1 MPIAITDEQRALQES
16 IRSWADGLGTDP
28 VRKLE
33 SSDTPV
39 WHEQETWTGLTEIGV
54 FSLLAEGIGT
64 TVDLA
69 AGLEQAADALVPGPV
84 WSTAVAVALLGEA
97 DFAEG
102 RATAALSLDPG
113 ELVAT
118 ESADG
123 LVVSGRI
130 AAVPGAMG
138 VTHLLLPARAGER
151 EVWFL
156 VPAERTE
163 RNPRPS
169 LDLSRPVAE
178 VVLHDVAIPARHV
191 LDHGV
196 RGRDVRDLAVTLAAA
211 EAAGIAGWCLRTAV
225 DHAGTREQ
233 FGQVI
238 GSFQAVKHLCAR
250 MLCAVEK
257 TTALAWDAAR
267 AAEDAPDEHPL
278 AAAVAGAAVFDA
290 AVEVAKDCVQ
300 VLGGIGFTW
309 EHDAHL
315 YLRRA
320 LALRSAV
327 GGTAGWRRR
336 VAELSAGGARRTLSL
351 SAELPE
357 DRRGEI
363 RGTVEEIAALS
374 PRQQR
379 IRLAETGYL
388 APHWPRPY
396 GCGASPHEQLL
407 IDEELERAG
416 VRRPDMVVGNWAVPT
431 IVEHGTDAQRER
443 FAWPTLR
450 GEITWC
456 QLFSEPG
463 AGSDLAGLRT
473 KAERVD
479 GGWKLTGQK
488 VWTSLAQEADWGICL
503 ARTDPEAPKHKG
515 ISYFLVDMR
524 AEGITIRPL
533 REITGVERFN
543 EVFLDEV
550 FVPDECL
557 VAEPGQ
563 GWKLARTTLANERVA
578 LGGGSSLGQEV
589 ERLLAASRDTD
600 PSMRERLG
608 SAVVEGLAGSLLRL
622 RATLR
627 SLHGRGPGPESS
639 VEKLLGVWHRQDVA
653 ELGVEMLGA
662 EALVMEAEPVH
673 EVLLTRAL
681 SIAGGTTQILLNVI
695 AERILGLPR

>member
-1 MPIAITDEQRALQES
+1 M
-16 IRSWADGLGTDP
+16 
-28 VRKLE
+28 
-33 SSDTPV
+33 
-39 WHEQETWTGLTEIGV
+39 
-54 FSLLAEGIGT
+54 
-64 TVDLA
+64 
-69 AGLEQAADALVPGPV
+69 
-84 WSTAVAVALLGEA
+84 
-97 DFAEG
+97 
-102 RATAALSLDPG
+102 
-113 ELVAT
+113 
-118 ESADG
+118 
-123 LVVSGRI
+123 
-130 AAVPGAMG
+130 
-138 VTHLLLPARAGER
+138 
-151 EVWFL
+151 
-156 VPAERTE
+156 
-163 RNPRPS
+163 
-169 LDLSRPVAE
+169 
-178 VVLHDVAIPARHV
+178 LHDVGIPAENV
-191 LDHGV
+191 LG
-196 RGRDVRDLAVTLAAA
+196 GRDVRDLAVTLAAA

-225 DHAGTREQ
+225 DYARTREQ

-238 GSFQAVKHLCAR
+238 GSFQAIKHLCAQ
-250 MLCAVEK
+250 MLCKVEK
-257 TTALAWDAAR
+257 ATALAWDAAR

-290 AVEVAKDCVQ
+290 AVEVAKDCIQ

-320 LALRSAV
+320 LALRQVVGGSAV
-327 GGTAGWRRR
+327 WRRR
-336 VAELSAGGARRTLSL
+336 VADLSASGARRTLSL

-357 DRRGEI
+357 ERRGEI
-363 RGTVEEIAALS
+363 RGAVEEIAGLS
-374 PRQQR
+374 PQQQR

-388 APHWPRPY
+388 APHWPKPY
-396 GCGASPHEQLL
+396 GCGANPHEQLL
-407 IDEELERAG
+407 IDEELDRAG
-416 VRRPDMVVGNWAVPT
+416 VQRPDMVVGNWAVPT

-443 FAWPTLR
+443 FVWPTLR
-450 GEITWC
+450 GEVVWC

-503 ARTDPEAPKHKG
+503 ARTDPEAPKHRG

-524 AEGITIRPL
+524 SEGITVRPL

-543 EVFLDEV
+543 EVFLDDV

-589 ERLLAASRDTD
+589 ERLLAGSGDTD
-600 PSMRERLG
+600 PSVRERLG
-608 SAVVEGLAGSLLRL
+608 AAVVEGLAGSLLRM

-627 SLHGRGPGPESS
+627 SLQGRGPGAESS
-639 VEKLLGVWHRQDVA
+639 VEKLLGVWHRQNVA
-653 ELGVEMLGA
+653 ELGVEVLGA

>member
-1 MPIAITDEQRALQES
+1 MPIAITEEQRGLQES
-16 IRSWADGLGTDP
+16 IRSWAEGLGTDP

-33 SSDTPV
+33 NADAPV
-39 WHEQETWTGLTEIGV
+39 WHEEEAWTGLTEIGV
-54 FSLLAEGIGT
+54 FSLITERIGT
-64 TVDLA
+64 LADLA
-69 AGLEQAADALVPGPV
+69 AGLEQAADAMVPGPV
-84 WSTAVAVALLGEA
+84 WSTAVAVALLGGA

-102 RATAALSLDPG
+102 RATAALALEPG
-113 ELVAT
+113 ELVGT
-118 ESADG
+118 RSGDE

-130 AAVPGAMG
+130 GAVPGAMG
-138 VTHLLLPARAGER
+138 VTHLLLCARVDEQD
-151 EVWFL
+151 VWFL
-156 VPAERTE
+156 VGAEQVERTA
-163 RNPRPS
+163 RPS
-169 LDLSRPVAE
+169 LDPSRPVAE
-178 VVLHDVAIPARHV
+178 IVLHDVGIPAENV
-191 LDHGV
+191 LG
-196 RGRDVRDLAVTLAAA
+196 GRDVRDLAVTLAAA

-225 DHAGTREQ
+225 DYARTREQ

-238 GSFQAVKHLCAR
+238 GSFQAIKHLCAQ
-250 MLCAVEK
+250 MLCKVEK
-257 TTALAWDAAR
+257 ATALAWDAAR

-290 AVEVAKDCVQ
+290 AVEVAKDCIQ

-320 LALRSAV
+320 LALRQVVGGSAV
-327 GGTAGWRRR
+327 WRRR
-336 VAELSAGGARRTLSL
+336 VADLSASGARRTLSL

-357 DRRGEI
+357 ERRGEI
-363 RGTVEEIAALS
+363 RGAVEEIAGLS
-374 PRQQR
+374 PQQQR

-388 APHWPRPY
+388 APHWPKPY
-396 GCGASPHEQLL
+396 GCGANPHEQLL
-407 IDEELERAG
+407 IDEELDRAG
-416 VRRPDMVVGNWAVPT
+416 VQRPDMVVGNWAVPT

-443 FAWPTLR
+443 FVWPTLR
-450 GEITWC
+450 GEVVWC

-503 ARTDPEAPKHKG
+503 ARTDPEAPKHRG

-524 AEGITIRPL
+524 SEGITVRPL

-543 EVFLDEV
+543 EVFLDDV

-589 ERLLAASRDTD
+589 ERLLAGSGDTD
-600 PSMRERLG
+600 PSVRERLG
-608 SAVVEGLAGSLLRL
+608 AAVVEGLAGSLLRM

-627 SLHGRGPGPESS
+627 SLQGRGPGAESS
-639 VEKLLGVWHRQDVA
+639 VEKLLGVWHRQNVA
-653 ELGVEMLGA
+653 ELGVEVLGA

>member
-1 MPIAITDEQRALQES
+1 MPIAITEEQRGLQES
-16 IRSWADGLGTDP
+16 IRSWAESLGTDP

-33 SSDTPV
+33 NADAPV
-39 WHEQETWTGLTEIGV
+39 WHEEETWTGLTEIGV
-54 FSLLAEGIGT
+54 FSLITERIGT
-64 TVDLA
+64 LADLA

-84 WSTAVAVALLGEA
+84 WSTAVAVALLGGA

-102 RATAALSLDPG
+102 RATAALALEPG
-113 ELVAT
+113 ELVGT
-118 ESADG
+118 PSGDE

-130 AAVPGAMG
+130 GAVPGAMG
-138 VTHLLLPARAGER
+138 VTHLLLCARVDER
-151 EVWFL
+151 DVWFL
-156 VPAERTE
+156 VGAEQAERTA
-163 RNPRPS
+163 RPS
-169 LDLSRPVAE
+169 LDPSRPVAE
-178 VVLHDVAIPARHV
+178 VVLH
-191 LDHGV
+191 GV
-196 RGRDVRDLAVTLAAA
+196 RIPSENVLGGGRDVRDLAVTLAAA
-211 EAAGIAGWCLRTAV
+211 EAAGVAGWCLRTAV
-225 DHAGTREQ
+225 DYARTREQ

-238 GSFQAVKHLCAR
+238 GSFQAIKHLCAQ
-250 MLCAVEK
+250 MLCKVEK
-257 TTALAWDAAR
+257 ATALAWDAAR
-267 AAEDAPDEHPL
+267 AAEDAADEHPL

-290 AVEVAKDCVQ
+290 AVEVAKDCIQ

-320 LALRSAV
+320 LALRQTVGGSAV
-327 GGTAGWRRR
+327 WRRR
-336 VAELSAGGARRTLSL
+336 VADLSASGVRRTLSL
-351 SAELPE
+351 STELPE
-357 DRRGEI
+357 ERRGEI
-363 RGTVEEIAALS
+363 RGAVEEIAGLS
-374 PRQQR
+374 PQQQR

-388 APHWPRPY
+388 APHWPKPY

-407 IDEELERAG
+407 IDEELDRAG
-416 VRRPDMVVGNWAVPT
+416 VQRPDMIVGNWAVPT
-431 IVEHGTDAQRER
+431 IVEHGTDAQRKR
-443 FAWPTLR
+443 FVWPTLR
-450 GEITWC
+450 GEIVWC

-503 ARTDPEAPKHKG
+503 ARTDPDAPKHRG

-524 AEGITIRPL
+524 SEGITVRPL

-543 EVFLDEV
+543 EVFLDDV
-550 FVPDECL
+550 FVPDECM
-557 VAEPGQ
+557 VAEQGQ

-589 ERLLAASRDTD
+589 ERLLAGSGDTD
-600 PSMRERLG
+600 PSVRERLG
-608 SAVVEGLAGSLLRL
+608 AAVVEGLAGSLLRL

-627 SLHGRGPGPESS
+627 SLQGQGPGAESS
-639 VEKLLGVWHRQDVA
+639 VEKLLGVWHRQNVA
-653 ELGVEMLGA
+653 ELGVEVLGT
-662 EALVMEAEPVH
+662 EALVMDAEPVH

>member
-16 IRSWADGLGTDP
+16 IRSWAEGLGTDP

-33 SSDTPV
+33 SAEAPV
-39 WHEQETWTGLTEIGV
+39 WHEEETWTGLTEIGV

-64 TVDLA
+64 LADLA

-84 WSTAVAVALLGEA
+84 WSTALAVALLGDA

-102 RATAALSLDPG
+102 RATAAAALEPG
-113 ELVAT
+113 ELNAVET
-118 ESADG
+118 ADG

-138 VTHLLLPARAGER
+138 VTHLLLPARSGDR

-156 VPAERTE
+156 VAADQAERH
-163 RNPRPS
+163 PRAS

-178 VVLHDVAIPARHV
+178 VVLRDVAIPAENV
-191 LDHGV
+191 LD
-196 RGRDVRDLAVTLAAA
+196 RDVRDLAVTLAAA
-211 EAAGIAGWCLRTAV
+211 EAAGIASWCLRTAV
-225 DHAGTREQ
+225 EHAGTREQ

-238 GSFQAVKHLCAR
+238 GSFQAVKHFCAR
-250 MLCAVEK
+250 MLCEVEK
-257 TTALAWDAAR
+257 ATALAWDAAR

-278 AAAVAGAAVFDA
+278 AAAAAGAAVFDA
-290 AVEVAKDCVQ
+290 AVEVAKDCIQ

-320 LALRSAV
+320 LALRQTV
-327 GGTAGWRRR
+327 GGSAGWRRR
-336 VAELSAGGARRTLSL
+336 VADLSASGARRRLSL

-363 RGTVEEIAALS
+363 RSAVEGIAALS
-374 PRQQR
+374 PQQQR

-407 IDEELERAG
+407 IDEELDRAG

-443 FAWPTLR
+443 FVWPTLR
-450 GEITWC
+450 GEVTWC

-503 ARTDPEAPKHKG
+503 ARTDPEAPKHRG

-524 AEGITIRPL
+524 SEGITVRPL

-550 FVPDECL
+550 FVPDDCL

-589 ERLLAASRDTD
+589 ERLLADPGCAD

-608 SAVVEGLAGSLLRL
+608 AAVVDGLTGSLLRL
-622 RATLR
+622 RSTLR
-627 SLHGRGPGPESS
+627 SLHGRGPGAESS
-639 VEKLLGVWHRQDVA
+639 VEKLLGVWHRQNVA
-653 ELGVEMLGA
+653 ELGTEVLGA
-662 EALVMEAEPVH
+662 EALVVEAEPVH

>member
-1 MPIAITDEQRALQES
+1 MPIAITEEQRALQES
-16 IRSWADGLGTDP
+16 IRSWAEGLGTGA

-33 SSDTPV
+33 GAEAPI
-39 WHEQETWTGLTEIGV
+39 WHEQESWVSLTEIGL
-54 FSLLAEGIGT
+54 FSLITERIGT
-64 TVDLA
+64 LADLA
-69 AGLEQAADALVPGPV
+69 AGVEQAADALVPGPV
-84 WSTAVAVALLGEA
+84 WSTAVAVALLGDA

-102 RATAALSLDPG
+102 RATAAVSLDPG

-118 ESADG
+118 DTADG

-130 AAVPGAMG
+130 AAVPGAVG
-138 VTHLLLPARAGER
+138 VTHLLLPARAGDR

-156 VPAERTE
+156 LPADQAERT
-163 RNPRPS
+163 PRPS

-178 VVLHDVAIPARHV
+178 VVLHEVTVPAAAV
-191 LDHGV
+191 V
-196 RGRDVRDLAVTLAAA
+196 ERDVRNLAVTLAAA

-225 DHAGTREQ
+225 DYAGTREQ

-250 MLCAVEK
+250 MLCEVEK
-257 TTALAWDAAR
+257 ATALAWDAAR

-278 AAAVAGAAVFDA
+278 AAAVAAAAVFDS
-290 AVEVAKDCVQ
+290 AVEVAKDCIQ

-320 LALRSAV
+320 LALRQTV
-327 GGTAGWRRR
+327 GGPAGWRRR
-336 VAELSAGGARRTLSL
+336 VAELSASGARRRLSL

-357 DRRGEI
+357 ARRGEI
-363 RGTVEEIAALS
+363 RSAVEEIAAL
-374 PRQQR
+374 PPQQQR

-407 IDEELERAG
+407 IDDELDRAG
-416 VRRPDMVVGNWAVPT
+416 VSRPDMVVGNWAVPT

-443 FAWPTLR
+443 FVWPTLR

-479 GGWKLTGQK
+479 GGWRLTGQK

-503 ARTDPEAPKHKG
+503 ARTDPDAPKHRG

-524 AEGITIRPL
+524 SEGVTVRPL

-578 LGGGSSLGQEV
+578 LGGGSSIGQEV
-589 ERLLAASRDTD
+589 ERLLAASGDAD

-608 SAVVEGLAGSLLRL
+608 AAVVEGLTGSLLRL

-627 SLHGRGPGPESS
+627 SLQGRGPGAESS
-639 VEKLLGVWHRQDVA
+639 VEKLLGVWHRQSVA
-653 ELGVEMLGA
+653 ELGTEVLGI
-662 EALVMEAEPVH
+662 EALVVEAEPVH

>member
-1 MPIAITDEQRALQES
+1 MPIAITEEQRALQES
-16 IRSWADGLGTDP
+16 IRSWAEGLGTDP

-33 SSDTPV
+33 NADAPV

-54 FSLLAEGIGT
+54 FSLLTEGLGT
-64 TVDLA
+64 LTDLA

-84 WSTAVAVALLGEA
+84 WSTAVAVALLGDA

-102 RATAALSLDPG
+102 RATAAVALEPG
-113 ELVAT
+113 ELVGAGT
-118 ESADG
+118 GDG
-123 LVVSGRI
+123 LVVSGRV
-130 AAVPGAMG
+130 AAVAGATG
-138 VTHLLLPARAGER
+138 VTHLLLCARVDER
-151 EVWFL
+151 DVWFL
-156 VPAERTE
+156 VEVERAELRA
-163 RNPRPS
+163 RPS

-178 VVLHDVAIPARHV
+178 VVLRDVTVPATHV
-191 LDHGV
+191 V
-196 RGRDVRDLAVTLAAA
+196 AERDVRDLAVTLAAA

-225 DHAGTREQ
+225 EHAGTREQ

-238 GSFQAVKHLCAR
+238 GSFQAVKHLCAQ
-250 MLCAVEK
+250 MLCKVEK
-257 TTALAWDAAR
+257 ATALAWDAAR
-267 AAEDAPDEHPL
+267 AAEDAPEEHPL

-290 AVEVAKDCVQ
+290 AVEVAKDCIQ

-320 LALRSAV
+320 LALRQTV
-327 GGTAGWRRR
+327 GASAGWRRR
-336 VAELSAGGARRTLSL
+336 VAELSASGVRRRLSL

-357 DRRGEI
+357 ERRGEM
-363 RGTVEEIAALS
+363 RGAVEEIAAL
-374 PRQQR
+374 PPQQQR
-379 IRLAETGYL
+379 NRLAETGYL

-407 IDEELERAG
+407 IDEELDRAG

-431 IVEHGTDAQRER
+431 IVEHGTDEQRER
-443 FAWPTLR
+443 FVWQTLR

-479 GGWKLTGQK
+479 GGWRLTGQK

-503 ARTDPEAPKHKG
+503 ARTEPDAPKHRG

-524 AEGITIRPL
+524 SEGITVRPL

-543 EVFLDEV
+543 EVFLDDV

-563 GWKLARTTLANERVA
+563 GWKLARTTLASERVA

-589 ERLLAASRDTD
+589 ERLLAASGGTD
-600 PSMRERLG
+600 PSLRERLG
-608 SAVVEGLAGSLLRL
+608 GAVVDGLAGSLLRL

-627 SLHGRGPGPESS
+627 SLHGRGPGAESS
-639 VEKLLGVWHRQDVA
+639 VEKLLGVSHRQNVA
-653 ELGVEMLGA
+653 ELGVEMLGT
-662 EALVMEAEPVH
+662 EALVVEAEPVH

-681 SIAGGTTQILLNVI
+681 SIAGGTTQILLNVV

>member
-1 MPIAITDEQRALQES
+1 VPIAITEEQRALQES
-16 IRSWADGLGTDP
+16 IRSWAEGVGTDP

-33 SSDTPV
+33 KADVPV

-54 FSLLAEGIGT
+54 FSLITEGLGT
-64 TVDLA
+64 LTDLA

-84 WSTAVAVALLGEA
+84 WSTAVAVALLGDT

-102 RATAALSLDPG
+102 RATAAVALEPG
-113 ELVAT
+113 ELVGAET
-118 ESADG
+118 GGG
-123 LVVSGRI
+123 LVVSGRVT
-130 AAVPGAMG
+130 AVAGATG
-138 VTHLLLPARAGER
+138 VTHLLLCARVDDR
-151 EVWFL
+151 DVWFL
-156 VPAERTE
+156 VGAERAE
-163 RNPRPS
+163 LRARPS
-169 LDLSRPVAE
+169 LDVSRPVAE
-178 VVLHDVAIPARHV
+178 VVLRDVTVPATHV
-191 LDHGV
+191 VGE
-196 RGRDVRDLAVTLAAA
+196 RDVRDLAVTLAAA
-211 EAAGIAGWCLRTAV
+211 EAVGIAGWCLRTAV
-225 DHAGTREQ
+225 EHAGTREQ

-238 GSFQAVKHLCAR
+238 GSFQAVKHLCAH
-250 MLCAVEK
+250 MLCEVEK
-257 TTALAWDAAR
+257 ATALAWDAAR
-267 AAEDAPDEHPL
+267 AAEDAPEEHPL

-290 AVEVAKDCVQ
+290 AVEVAKDCIQ

-320 LALRSAV
+320 LALRQTV
-327 GGTAGWRRR
+327 GGSAGWRRR
-336 VAELSAGGARRTLSL
+336 VAELSASGVRRRLSL

-357 DRRGEI
+357 ERRGEI
-363 RGTVEEIAALS
+363 RGAVAEIAALS
-374 PRQQR
+374 PQQQR
-379 IRLAETGYL
+379 KRLAETGYL
-388 APHWPRPY
+388 APHWPQPY

-407 IDEELERAG
+407 IDEELDRAG

-443 FAWPTLR
+443 FVWQTLR

-503 ARTDPEAPKHKG
+503 ARTDPDAPKHRG
-515 ISYFLVDMR
+515 ISYFLVDM
-524 AEGITIRPL
+524 ASEGITVRPL

-543 EVFLDEV
+543 EVFLDDV

-589 ERLLAASRDTD
+589 ERLLAASGDTD
-600 PSMRERLG
+600 PSLRERLG
-608 SAVVEGLAGSLLRL
+608 GAVVDGLAGSLLRL

-627 SLHGRGPGPESS
+627 SLHGRGPGAESS
-639 VEKLLGVWHRQDVA
+639 VEKLLGVWHRQNVA
-653 ELGVEMLGA
+653 ELGVEMLGT
-662 EALVMEAEPVH
+662 EALVMEAEQVH
-673 EVLLTRAL
+673 EVLFTRAL
-681 SIAGGTTQILLNVI
+681 SIAGGTTQILLNVV